1 MKRKA
6 IITAVAAML
15 TCLVATGSVF
25 AASMSFADVKAN
37 DWFYP
42 YVTKMVEKGGITG
55 YPDGTFK
62 PQNTITNAEFVTAVV
77 GSTLGKQQPT
87 EKHWASGYMDAAKTA
102 GLIVGDEMPQ
112 ASWNQPITREKM
124 AVIIARTTDKVLKEE
139 PVQNTDQLKSQLKD
153 YDQICD
159 YCKDYVMQAYAK
171 GIISGYPDGTFG
183 GQKTATRAEACS
195 ILARMLEPAERKSE
209 QAAPAGDTGKIG
221 DVIKNPQD
229 IFGGR
234 DLTTYEIVD
243 PSLYHMTLWTD
254 KVGGKYI
261 QMDQDPR
268 MTFFVVNG
276 QVKDI
281 VYSGKN
287 DNGKYDI
294 QYHTVYQANSQ
305 NNIDISTVDYIGSYT
320 TVDPVVKLIPNP
332 FKHQ

>member
-6 IITAVAAML
+6 IISVAVAIL
-15 TCLVATGSVF
+15 TCILLSGTVF
-25 AASMSFADVKAN
+25 AASLGFSDVQAS

-42 YVTKMVEKGGITG
+42 YVAKMVEKGGIAG
-55 YPDGTFK
+55 YPDKSFK
-62 PQNTITNAEFVTAVV
+62 PQGTITNAEFVTAVV

-87 EKHWASGYMDAAKTA
+87 QKHWASGYIDAAKNA
-102 GLIVGDEMPQ
+102 GLIVGDEMPDT
-112 ASWNQPITREKM
+112 SWNQPITREKM
-124 AVIIARTTDKVLKEE
+124 AVIIARTTEKVLKEE
-139 PVQNTDQLKSQLKD
+139 PAQNTDQLKSQLKD

-195 ILARMLEPAERKSE
+195 ILARMLEPASRKSE

-221 DVIKNPQD
+221 DMIKNPQD

-243 PSLYHMTLWTD
+243 PSLYHMTLLDYPTGQKTILMD
-254 KVGGKYI
+254 K
-261 QMDQDPR
+261 DPR
-268 MTFFVVNG
+268 MTIFVVDG
-276 QVKDI
+276 QVKDT
-281 VYSGKN
+281 VDSGKK
-287 DNGKYDI
+287 DDGKYDI
-294 QYHTVYQANSQ
+294 EYHTPYQPGDKY
-305 NNIDISTVDYIGSYT
+305 NIDISTVDYIGSYVT
-320 TVDPVVKLIPNP
+320 TEPVIKLIPNP

>member
-1 MKRKA
+1 MKRRA

-15 TCLVATGSVF
+15 TCFVLSGTVF
-25 AASMSFADVKAN
+25 AAGLSFSDVKAS

-42 YVTKMVEKGGITG
+42 SVAKMIEKGGITG
-55 YPDGTFK
+55 YPDKTFR

-87 EKHWASGYMDAAKTA
+87 GKNWASGYMDAAQNA
-102 GLIVGDEMPQ
+102 GLIVSDEMPQ
-112 ASWNQPITREKM
+112 ANWDQPITREKM
-124 AVIIARTTDKVLKEE
+124 AVIIARTTEKILKED
-139 PVQNTDQLKSQLKD
+139 PAKNTDQLKSQLKD
-153 YDQICD
+153 YDQICN

-171 GIISGYPDGTFG
+171 GIISGYPDGTFS

-195 ILARMLEPAERKSE
+195 ILARMLEPASRKSE

-221 DVIKNPQD
+221 DMIKNPQD

-234 DLTTYEIVD
+234 DLTTFEIVD

-305 NNIDISTVDYIGSYT
+305 NNIDITTVDYIGSYIT
-320 TVDPVVKLIPNP
+320 TDPIVKLIPNP